1 MDLEDIK
8 YQLAKKGF
16 SFVSLDRKYGLSR
29 GICRIAVSSP
39 HTKGEQAIAEALGM
53 HPKDI
58 FPNRYD
64 EYGNRLRPQ
73 PKTEYLY
80 TPKYLKGEASNNA

>member
-1 MDLEDIK
+1 MDVADIK
-8 YQLAKKGF
+8 YRLAKKGIT
-16 SFVSLDRKYGLSR
+16 FVDLDRRYGLSR

-39 HTKGEQAIAEALGM
+39 HAKGEQAIADALGV

-73 PKTEYLY
+73 PKEEYLY
-80 TPKYLKGEASNNA
+80 IPKMRAEVR

>member
-1 MDLEDIK
+1 MDVADIK
-8 YQLAKKGF
+8 YQLAKKGIT
-16 SFVSLDRKYGLSR
+16 FVDLDRKNGLSR
-29 GICRIAVSSP
+29 GICRLAVSSP
-39 HTKGEQAIAEALGM
+39 HIKGEQAIAEVLGM

-73 PKTEYLY
+73 PKE
-80 TPKYLKGEASNNA
+80 

>member
-8 YQLAKKGF
+8 YQLAKKGI
-16 SFVSLDRKYGLSR
+16 SFVGLDRKYGLSR

-39 HTKGEQAIAEALGM
+39 HAKGEQVIADALGM
-53 HPKDI
+53 KPQDV

-64 EYGNRLRPQ
+64 EYGNRLKPQ
-73 PKTEYLY
+73 PKAEYLY
-80 TPKYLKGEASNNA
+80 TPKYLKGDSNSNA